1 MPIKVRHNGLE
12 IDGNLVPLV
21 SGTMHY
27 WRLDPAK
34 WGEILDRI
42 GELGFSMVETYVPWG
57 VHETA
62 PDEFDFG
69 RKDPALD
76 LDRFLGLVAERGMKA
91 ILRPGP
97 CINAELT
104 WYGFPERII
113 RDPQYWALDAEGAP
127 AYNPAL
133 PAQFPV
139 PSYANPKFYQAYE
152 PFLNALAPLVQKHLH
167 PAGPVVALQVENET
181 SYFFRQGTFDLDYS
195 EPSLALFRH
204 FLELKYRTLKAL
216 NQAWG
221 GGIKSFGEAQPPRV
235 NQAEDLKGFAP
246 CLDWAEYREYQILWA
261 LSQLTEMFRQKGFEQ
276 VPLFHN
282 LYSPFETPYNLPEL
296 EKDSGLDFCGIDA
309 YQHSSNSGTVLDK
322 ARYMALCGRLP
333 YFAEFAAGS
342 WPSFPLITEED
353 SRSSLLLPFMGGA
366 RGVNHYMLV
375 ERERWLGSP
384 ISSQGEL
391 REGRAGMLRSLNDF
405 LKTQEWH
412 LSFPQFQAAL
422 LFTREAQLAEAAF
435 QMPGLRLPL
444 AKLGL
449 PEALLGE
456 PQATGFFGGH
466 AAEAKVGPEAL
477 RVWLD
482 DARTFLRQSQLT
494 WAPADS
500 GIDPGRLSRLGLVLA
515 ACWGFLD
522 EATARRLLA
531 FAENGGLLV
540 LGPQKP
546 LLNQKLEPLK
556 AFEDLAL
563 VPGKPLAYGD
573 GKILW
578 APGAF
583 DAKASQGLLN
593 RSRLRPELSLSDP
606 SLDHALHRL
615 GGRLVLFV
623 RNPHD
628 EPRGCSVF
636 KEGKFVL
643 KPLWAGAKFLGAVEE
658 REVRLEAHETRVWE
672 VIPC

>member
-1 MPIKVRHNGLE
+1 
-12 IDGNLVPLV
+12 
-21 SGTMHY
+21 
-27 WRLDPAK
+27 
-34 WGEILDRI
+34 
-42 GELGFSMVETYVPWG
+42 
-57 VHETA
+57 
-62 PDEFDFG
+62 
-69 RKDPALD
+69 
-76 LDRFLGLVAERGMKA
+76 
-91 ILRPGP
+91 
-97 CINAELT
+97 
-104 WYGFPERII
+104 
-113 RDPQYWALDAEGAP
+113 
-127 AYNPAL
+127 
-133 PAQFPV
+133 
-139 PSYANPKFYQAYE
+139 
-152 PFLNALAPLVQKHLH
+152 
-167 PAGPVVALQVENET
+167 
-181 SYFFRQGTFDLDYS
+181 
-195 EPSLALFRH
+195 
-204 FLELKYRTLKAL
+204 
-216 NQAWG
+216 
-221 GGIKSFGEAQPPRV
+221 
-235 NQAEDLKGFAP
+235 
-246 CLDWAEYREYQILWA
+246 
-261 LSQLTEMFRQKGFEQ
+261 
-276 VPLFHN
+276 
-282 LYSPFETPYNLPEL
+282 
-296 EKDSGLDFCGIDA
+296 
-309 YQHSSNSGTVLDK
+309 
-322 ARYMALCGRLP
+322 
-333 YFAEFAAGS
+333 
-342 WPSFPLITEED
+342 
-353 SRSSLLLPFMGGA
+353 
-366 RGVNHYMLV
+366 MLV